1 MLWSTLV
8 CVEHGGM
15 CGARWYV
22 WSTVVCVEHGSMC
35 RALWCGLAHV
45 VPSAQLEGLTQI
57 YVQKKQRKLV
67 WRWITQEPCKGLCF
81 HPFSRHS
88 HIPPLSRPILDP
100 KKNTKLSAKV
110 WRQQLFAGARCM
122 RWSTLLCV
130 EHGGLWGTLVCV
142 GHGGMCGATWST
154 VVCVVCDGMCAARWY
169 VCSTVVCAARW
180 YQLTVFM

>member
-57 YVQKKQRKLV
+57 YVQKNNENWCGDGSR
-67 WRWITQEPCKGLCF
+67 RNPAKGCAF
-81 HPFSRHS
+81 THS
-88 HIPPLSRPILDP
+88 PD
-100 KKNTKLSAKV
+100 
-110 WRQQLFAGARCM
+110 
-122 RWSTLLCV
+122 TLTYLPSP
-130 EHGGLWGTLVCV
+130 G
-142 GHGGMCGATWST
+142 
-154 VVCVVCDGMCAARWY
+154 R
-169 VCSTVVCAARW
+169 
-180 YQLTVFM
+180 F